1 MYWVLTRKTT
11 LLHIKF
17 MLWREYGSRL
27 IQFPIHMLFRERE
40 KERERE
46 REREKEREKEYD
58 GRPFCTDGV
67 KYGTIVHSSPT
78 RDPGAWPPAAVAAA
92 VTLEIRDSQD
102 RRNIAGRKPTKR
114 GPRQC
119 HPVSGSRHDCF
130 NTLRFCS
137 VSSKRQPGRALKIYS
152 NVCESRESDREMCF
166 WNVNIG

>member
-1 MYWVLTRKTT
+1 MYKCT
-11 LLHIKF
+11 
-17 MLWREYGSRL
+17 EYSRVKQHFC
-27 IQFPIHMLFRERE
+27 ISNSCCDANTVRDSFSFLFICCFGRER
-40 KERERE
+40 KRERERE

-166 WNVNIG
+166 